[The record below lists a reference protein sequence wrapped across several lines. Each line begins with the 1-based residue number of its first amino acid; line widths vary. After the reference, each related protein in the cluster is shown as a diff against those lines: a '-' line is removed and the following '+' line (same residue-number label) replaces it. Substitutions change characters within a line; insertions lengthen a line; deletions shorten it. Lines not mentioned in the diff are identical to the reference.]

1 MFNEKLMAGL
11 GRGLRETGRL
21 EEDAMAAGERALARF
36 AGLARSIGVSRLRAV
51 ATAAVRQASNG
62 PDFVDRVQRTTGL
75 RIAVLS
81 GDAEAAASAS
91 GVSAGIP
98 GADGI
103 VGALRGGSLELV
115 GVAGGKVHERIY
127 LPLERKSVV
136 EGQGG

>member
-1 MFNEKLMAGL
+1 MRISDGSSDVCSSDLDIGSNSIRLVVWQDGGRVPPVMFNEKLMAGL

-75 RIAVLS
+75 RIEVLS
-81 GDAEAAASAS
+81 GDEIGRAS
-91 GVSAGIP
+91 G
-98 GADGI
+98 
-103 VGALRGGSLELV
+103 R
-115 GVAGGKVHERIY
+115 ERVCQY
-127 LPLERKSVV
+127 V
-136 EGQGG
+136 

>member
-51 ATAAVRQASNG
+51 ATAAVRQAPNG

-75 RIAVLS
+75 RIEVLS

-91 GVSAGIP
+91 GVIAGIP

-103 VGALRGGSLELV
+103 D
-115 GVAGGKVHERIY
+115 
-127 LPLERKSVV
+127 RKSTRLNSSH
-136 EGQGG
+136 

>member
-62 PDFVDRVQRTTGL
+62 PDFVDRVKRTTGL
-75 RIAVLS
+75 RLEGLS
-81 GDAEAAASAS
+81 GVAVVAASAS
-91 GVSAGIP
+91 GAGAGVT
-98 GADGI
+98 GADGHG
-103 VGALRGGSLELV
+103 GARGGGRLDR
-115 GVAGGKVHERIY
+115 GRVASGG
-127 LPLERKSVV
+127 
-136 EGQGG
+136 G